1 MPREPTVYH
10 RFCELRVKWAEES
23 NILTA
28 EPETREEII
37 QLIADML
44 KESVKDE
51 SVYLPQDMRWILA
64 NELEY
69 FLSGYKQTLFYRS
82 KPAPR
87 QKNSHPILDEFRC
100 EGVHWLK
107 RKIFLGAC
115 KKAARDHFMKAFKV
129 KSSAVSKWMKKFARQ
144 TDKPEIY
151 YWHSWPESIKN
162 PLTEADV
169 RINRLGELYCQV
181 RKEVSAK

>member
-1 MPREPTVYH
+1 
-10 RFCELRVKWAEES
+10 
-23 NILTA
+23 
-28 EPETREEII
+28 
-37 QLIADML
+37 ML

-115 KKAARDHFMKAFKV
+115 KRAARDHFMKAFKV

-151 YWHSWPESIKN
+151 PWHYSLGNDEALQNNEDLAEANRHIKR
-162 PLTEADV
+162 PGKFYQWVQE
-169 RINRLGELYCQV
+169 ELKPCD
-181 RKEVSAK
+181 